1 MEDVFFFE
9 NIEQIQATADP
20 IRWKILNLLIGQPMT
35 GSQLARALGIRGP
48 LAHYHLKTLEKA
60 NLVEFTEE
68 RPLGGVVER
77 YYRAIA
83 REFRTDHLV
92 DRYRISEDTHDNGNL
107 AGEVVRNIMLAMLEI
122 ARIDLAHPEL
132 LSLFAK
138 SGFNFQDEVVLN
150 QAQTNEFIRSLR
162 QIAERFQQ
170 ISAEN
175 RQLIAQGNPESYN
188 EIRFT
193 WLLTPVAPIPANEI
207 QEEFPIKKRG
217 RKKKTD
223 A

>member
-1 MEDVFFFE
+1 MQDIFFFE
-9 NIEQIQATADP
+9 SIEQIQATADP
-20 IRWKILNLLIGQPMT
+20 IRWKILNLLIDRPMT

-48 LAHYHLKTLEKA
+48 LAHYHLKLLEKA

-92 DRYRISEDTHDNGNL
+92 DRYRIGDESNGSGIL
-107 AGEVVRNIMLAMLEI
+107 AGEVVRNMMLAMLEI

-132 LSLFAK
+132 LPLFAK
-138 SGFNFQDEVVLN
+138 SGFNFQSEVNLT
-150 QAQTNEFIRSLR
+150 QSQTNEFIRDLR
-162 QIAERFQQ
+162 QVAERYQQ
-170 ISAEN
+170 ISTEN
-175 RQLIAQGNPESYN
+175 RSSEQQGLN
-188 EIRFT
+188 EVRFT
-193 WLLTPVAPIPANEI
+193 WLLTPVSPIPANEYP
-207 QEEFPIKKRG
+207 EELPIKKRG
-217 RKKKTD
+217 RKKKID